1 MLLSKWCNREWCWQ
15 WFKWSVIVLWS
26 VVSHDY
32 LKLMIECIVRIH
44 VSVLVFACRWRWCV
58 WELLSLV
65 ETCTYICVVVAV
77 VVWGVGWK
85 KLRVHRVVDV
95 VSLSLWQGLQK
106 WSWWRL
112 SLWTVQITGGCWWWC
127 WRNILHLT
135 YVFTRYLTVI
145 VTWPCSVTEQWITP
159 MCSV

>member
-65 ETCTYICVVVAV
+65 ETCTYICVVVAL

-85 KLRVHRVVDV
+85 KTSCSSSCRCCVIVVMTGVTEVIMVEV
-95 VSLSLWQGLQK
+95 VIVNCTDYGGMLMVMLTEHSSLDLCFHSLSN
-106 WSWWRL
+106 RY
-112 SLWTVQITGGCWWWC
+112 
-127 WRNILHLT
+127 RHLT
-135 YVFTRYLTVI
+135 LFRDRTMNYSHV
-145 VTWPCSVTEQWITP
+145 
-159 MCSV
+159 